1 MYKVSIEC
9 PELSKTYG
17 EGDGIGLVNNT
28 ATGKMWIHSNFT
40 IRESDNNIELL
51 RRLIE
56 YILNN
61 IQSTEANEYITE
73 IKENEMITNLEDE
86 NGNIITATVTENGK
100 IIWSD
105 DNK

>member
-1 MYKVSIEC
+1 MTDYYANK
-9 PELSKTYG
+9 YQNG
-17 EGDGIGLVNNT
+17 EEVTKG
-28 ATGKMWIHSNFT
+28 S
-40 IRESDNNIELL
+40 
-51 RRLIE
+51 LIE